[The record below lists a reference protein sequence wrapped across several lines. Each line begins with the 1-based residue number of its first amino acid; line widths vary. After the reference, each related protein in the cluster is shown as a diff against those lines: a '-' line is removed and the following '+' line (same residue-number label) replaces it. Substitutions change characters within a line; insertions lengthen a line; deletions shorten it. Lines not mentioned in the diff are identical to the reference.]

1 MPTLEKAVTSLTL
14 LLGLVAGLAG
24 LAGLGGQDAS
34 SPATERWTADLKLSL
49 EERKGEY
56 VFVLEGSTTIPRAVK
71 LRARVYAVEVVD
83 DFQKGKREDEEPLV
97 WEDDEGQPA
106 FRDVTL
112 VDGKFREEVYHFK
125 RKPWALLY
133 RGRIHYRP
141 RDQSESVLKKWGDDE
156 YSRHVDLRV
165 GTDEEYAAQMRERVG
180 EVTQDLVALEDLF
193 REARRRYAAQAAK
206 PDLAV
211 WNAWKEGWLKKV
223 KKINEAN
230 KLRYNLWAV
239 WMERVAR
246 MRINGLCELLE
257 RRLIV
262 SLESLLV
269 EPGDKK
275 ESLQRLDELIEGYQ
289 SYYEGAIENI
299 GLDMPLDP
307 EKVAP
312 LVTAYEK
319 GYQELRT
326 WLKTP
331 GDPGGFAQAR
341 RDCLGALFKLP
352 PLLSN
357 RKRAYKHVNDLTV
370 LFRAILDLADQDP
383 ASPALK
389 KKLEEHDA
397 ALADFKKFAG
407 LK

>member
-1 MPTLEKAVTSLTL
+1 MPSPEKAVTALFL
-14 LLGLVAGLAG
+14 LLGPLAG
-24 LAGLGGQDAS
+24 PAGLGTQDAS
-34 SPATERWTADLKLSL
+34 SPATERWTVDLKLSL

-56 VFVLEGSTTIPRAVK
+56 VFVLEGSTTIPKAVK
-71 LRARVYAVEVVD
+71 LRARIYAVEVVD

-97 WEDDEGQPA
+97 WEDDEGQSA
-106 FRDVTL
+106 FRDVT
-112 VDGKFREEVYHFK
+112 VADGKFREEVYHFK

-141 RDQSESVLKKWGDDE
+141 RDQSESVLKKYGDDE
-156 YSRHVDLRV
+156 YSRHTDLRV
-165 GTDEEYAAQMRERVG
+165 GTDEEYAAQMRERVR
-180 EVTQDLVALEDLF
+180 EVTEDLIALEELF
-193 REARRRYAAQAAK
+193 REARRRYAEQGAK
-206 PDLAV
+206 PNLAA

-246 MRINGLCELLE
+246 MRINGLCELLD
-257 RRLIV
+257 RRLVV
-262 SLESLLV
+262 SLESLLA
-269 EPGDKK
+269 EQGDKK

-319 GYQELRT
+319 GYLDLRA
-326 WLKTP
+326 WLKAR

-341 RDCLGALFKLP
+341 RDCLAALFKLP
-352 PLLSN
+352 PLLQN

-370 LFRAILDLADQDP
+370 LFREILDLADQDP
-383 ASPALK
+383 DSPALK
-389 KKLEEHDA
+389 KKLGEHDA